1 MIINGLQRKF
11 KISNWTGNVKSPQV
25 LRFTHG
31 RNLMNLISPDWT
43 MNLRMPMMILATSSY
58 EKNKVDLTSSIHSED
73 MVLTNAFTKHQAR
86 IPATLTCRVHGGSLS
101 AEFSRPPL

>member
-73 MVLTNAFTKHQAR
+73 MVLTNAFTKH
-86 IPATLTCRVHGGSLS
+86 
-101 AEFSRPPL
+101 